1 MEIMYERC
9 CGIDVHK
16 RTIIACL
23 KCGNTYEVRS
33 CGTTSE
39 EIRALVRWLLEAKCQ
54 MVAVEGTSAYSNAIY
69 NACEVSHVPIML
81 VDSRYM
87 KYVPGRSPGLK
98 DAEWMVDL
106 LQYGVLKAKHVQK
119 REQRDLGGVF
129 RYRRILFGERAR
141 ELNYLQEM
149 LEGGNIKL
157 ISVVFGN
164 DGKSSYDLLLKMLDR
179 DMPVPADEM
188 ESYFPK
194 VLRDRVDDAMPAAE
208 GFFTVLQKQL
218 ILQVADH
225 IDDITKRIG
234 QMDEFLKQYRGDR

>member
-16 RTIIACL
+16 RTTVACL

-39 EIRALVRWLLEAKCQ
+39 EIRTLVRWLLEAECQ
-54 MVAVEGTSAYSNAIY
+54 MVAVEGRSAYAKPLY
-69 NACEVSHVPIML
+69 NACEFSHVPIML
-81 VDSRYM
+81 VDSRHM
-87 KYVPGRSPGLK
+87 KY
-98 DAEWMVDL
+98 
-106 LQYGVLKAKHVQK
+106 VQK
-119 REQRDLGGVF
+119 REQRDRGGVF

-157 ISVVFGN
+157 VSVVFGN

-179 DMPVPADEM
+179 DMPVPVDEM
-188 ESYFPK
+188 ERYFPK
-194 VLRDRVDDAMPAAE
+194 VLRDRVEDALPATE
-208 GFFTVLQKQL
+208 GFLTPLQKQL

-234 QMDEFLKQYRGDR
+234 QMDEFLKQHREDR